1 MKNIVNMLTKIGSPV
16 KIETVK
22 SWKPDIERI
31 DIEKSNELKIENDMV
46 SLKKSSIKIENL
58 TYEQLIDLIN
68 KYNENVENEFANY
81 SLDALK
87 VNTIRKY
94 LESRYELIEFE
105 MAADYMTFEGKR
117 KGNLTFLAIVNKYT
131 EEIEK
136 RLYEL
141 FKDEDLTIYFISK
154 SFNSNV
160 DEFVFKDANNIIE
173 KNINKPMIKKET
185 IEILKIEKEN

>member
-16 KIETVK
+16 KFETVK

-117 KGNLTFLAIVNKYT
+117 KGNLTFLAIVNNYT

-154 SFNSNV
+154 SFNSDV

-173 KNINKPMIKKET
+173 KNINKPIIKKET
-185 IEILKIEKEN
+185 VEILKIEKES

>member
-16 KIETVK
+16 KFETVK
-22 SWKPDIERI
+22 SWKQDIERI

-46 SLKKSSIKIENL
+46 SLKKSSVKIENL

-117 KGNLTFLAIVNKYT
+117 KGNLTFLAIVNNYT